1 MFRMPPVTQK
11 HLRAAFKGTTLLR
24 TRDLTARGFD
34 RVQLRQAVE
43 AGLLENAGRGLYR
56 PPGADITE
64 HHTLAEVAKRV
75 PNGVI
80 CLLSALRFHGLT
92 TQSPHEVW
100 ITIPH
105 KAWHPRLDNV
115 GLRVMRS
122 SGAALNEG
130 VETHVIEGVSV
141 KIYQPAKTVADCFKF
156 RNKIGLDVGLEALRE
171 VWRARRV
178 TMNELEHFARIDR
191 VARVMAPYLASLT

>member
-1 MFRMPPVTQK
+1 MSPAFQHR
-11 HLRAAFKGTTLLR
+11 LRAAFEGTTLLR

-43 AGLLENAGRGLYR
+43 SGLLDHAGRGLYR
-56 PPGADITE
+56 PPEADITE

-75 PNGVI
+75 PDGVI

-122 SGAALNEG
+122 SGSALSEG
-130 VETHVIEGVSV
+130 VETHVIEGVPV

-156 RNKIGLDVGLEALRE
+156 RNKIGLDVALEALRE

-178 TMNELEHFARIDR
+178 TMTELEHYARIDR
-191 VARVMAPYLASLT
+191 MARVMNPYLTSLT

>member
-1 MFRMPPVTQK
+1 MPPATQK
-11 HLRAAFKGTTLLR
+11 HLRTAFKGTTLLR

-43 AGLLENAGRGLYR
+43 AGLIEHAGRGLYR
-56 PPGADITE
+56 PSGADITE

-75 PNGVI
+75 PNGII

-122 SGAALNEG
+122 SGAALIEG
-130 VETHVIEGVSV
+130 IETHVIEGVPV
-141 KIYQPAKTVADCFKF
+141 KIYHPAKTVADCFKF
-156 RNKIGLDVGLEALRE
+156 RNKIGLDVALEALRE

-178 TMNELEHFARIDR
+178 TMNELEHYARIDR
-191 VARVMAPYLASLT
+191 VARVMAPYLVSLT

>member
-1 MFRMPPVTQK
+1 MPPLTQNR
-11 HLRAAFKGTTLLR
+11 LRAAFEGTTLLR

-43 AGLLENAGRGLYR
+43 KGLLELAGRGLYR
-56 PPGADITE
+56 PPEADITE

-75 PNGVI
+75 PDGVI

-92 TQSPHEVW
+92 TQSPHQVW

-122 SGAALNEG
+122 SGAALSEG
-130 VETHVIEGVSV
+130 VETHVIEGVPV

-156 RNKIGLDVGLEALRE
+156 RNKIGLDVALEALRE

-178 TMNELEHFARIDR
+178 TMTELEHYARIDR
-191 VARVMAPYLASLT
+191 MARVMNPYLASLT

>member
-1 MFRMPPVTQK
+1 MPLTTQK
-11 HLRAAFKGTTLLR
+11 RLRAAFKGTTLLR
-24 TRDLTARGFD
+24 TRDLMARGFD

-43 AGLLENAGRGLYR
+43 AGLLDHVGRGLYR
-56 PPGADITE
+56 PPEADITE

-75 PNGVI
+75 PNGII
-80 CLLSALRFHGLT
+80 CLLSALRFHALT

-115 GLRVMRS
+115 GLRVMHS
-122 SGAALNEG
+122 SGAALGEG
-130 VETHVIEGVSV
+130 VETHVIEGVPV

-156 RNKIGLDVGLEALRE
+156 RNKIGLDVALEALRE
-171 VWRARRV
+171 VWRARRA
-178 TMNELEHFARIDR
+178 TMAELEHYARIDR
-191 VARVMAPYLASLT
+191 VARVMNPYLTSLA

>member
-1 MFRMPPVTQK
+1 MPPLTQNR
-11 HLRAAFKGTTLLR
+11 LRAAFEGTTPLR

-43 AGLLENAGRGLYR
+43 KGLLELAGRGLYR
-56 PPGADITE
+56 PPEADITE

-75 PNGVI
+75 PDGVI

-92 TQSPHEVW
+92 TQSPHQVW

-122 SGAALNEG
+122 SGAALSEG
-130 VETHVIEGVSV
+130 VETHVIEGVPV

-156 RNKIGLDVGLEALRE
+156 RNKIGLDVALEALRE

-178 TMNELEHFARIDR
+178 TMTELEHYARIDR
-191 VARVMAPYLASLT
+191 MARVINPYLASLT

>member
-1 MFRMPPVTQK
+1 MPPLTQNR
-11 HLRAAFKGTTLLR
+11 LRAAFEGTTLLR

-43 AGLLENAGRGLYR
+43 KGQLELAGRGLYR
-56 PPGADITE
+56 PPEADITE

-75 PNGVI
+75 PDGVI

-92 TQSPHEVW
+92 TQSPHQVW

-122 SGAALNEG
+122 SGAALSEG
-130 VETHVIEGVSV
+130 VETHVIEGVPV

-156 RNKIGLDVGLEALRE
+156 RNKIGLDVALEALRE

-178 TMNELEHFARIDR
+178 TMTELEHYARIDR
-191 VARVMAPYLASLT
+191 MARVMNPYLASLT

>member
-1 MFRMPPVTQK
+1 MPPLTQNR
-11 HLRAAFKGTTLLR
+11 LRAAFEGTTLLR

-43 AGLLENAGRGLYR
+43 KGLLELAGRGLYR
-56 PPGADITE
+56 PPEADITE

-75 PNGVI
+75 PDGVI

-92 TQSPHEVW
+92 TQSPHQVW

-105 KAWHPRLDNV
+105 KAWHPQLDNV

-122 SGAALNEG
+122 SGAALSEG
-130 VETHVIEGVSV
+130 VETHVIEGVPV

-156 RNKIGLDVGLEALRE
+156 RNKIGLDVALEALRE

-178 TMNELEHFARIDR
+178 TMTELEHYARIDR
-191 VARVMAPYLASLT
+191 MARVMNPYLASLT

>member
-1 MFRMPPVTQK
+1 MPPTTQK
-11 HLRAAFKGTTLLR
+11 RLRAAFKGTTLLR

-43 AGLLENAGRGLYR
+43 AGLLEHAGRGLYR
-56 PPGADITE
+56 PPEADITE
-64 HHTLAEVAKRV
+64 HHTLAEVAKRA
-75 PNGVI
+75 PNGFI

-130 VETHVIEGVSV
+130 VETHVVEGVPV
-141 KIYQPAKTVADCFKF
+141 KIYHPAKTVADCFKF
-156 RNKIGLDVGLEALRE
+156 RNKIGLDVALEALRE

-178 TMNELEHFARIDR
+178 TMAELEHYARIDR
-191 VARVMAPYLASLT
+191 VARIMNPYLASLT